1 MSVRQ
6 KEKYV
11 HRPTPCGIPLTQLS
25 VDYSNTKTKEYAN
38 IRIYRSLYDIE
49 KHATRKQNKK
59 KQYRT
64 HTHTRERLATAA
76 KVNTT
81 TIGETSNSSPMH
93 SPTSNKKQREKAPTL
108 DAAHALLSP
117 YFFRLYTVIDAI
129 TRKEPSRKMGS
140 RGRLKRNTDAIP
152 PSTIAKAVEKDFTML
167 SQ

>member
-59 KQYRT
+59 KTVSNT
-64 HTHTRERLATAA
+64 HTHTRTFGNCSEGEYHNNRRDKQQLSDALTHIEQKTER
-76 KVNTT
+76 
-81 TIGETSNSSPMH
+81 ES
-93 SPTSNKKQREKAPTL
+93 
-108 DAAHALLSP
+108 
-117 YFFRLYTVIDAI
+117 
-129 TRKEPSRKMGS
+129 
-140 RGRLKRNTDAIP
+140 TDP
-152 PSTIAKAVEKDFTML
+152 
-167 SQ
+167 